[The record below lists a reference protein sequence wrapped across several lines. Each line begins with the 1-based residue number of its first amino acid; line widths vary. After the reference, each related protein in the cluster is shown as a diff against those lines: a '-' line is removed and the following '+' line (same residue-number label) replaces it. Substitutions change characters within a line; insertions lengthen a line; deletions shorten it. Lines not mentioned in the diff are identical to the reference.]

1 MTYSHNAHFR
11 WRESSESSVDV
22 VDDMVVGMRPKMTR
36 KKCQN
41 GCVGGS
47 FVPRHVDSYT
57 SMFSRF
63 WGGYVFWSRGHYV
76 FCRAHDLN

>member
-1 MTYSHNAHFR
+1 
-11 WRESSESSVDV
+11 
-22 VDDMVVGMRPKMTR
+22 MRPKMTR

-63 WGGYVFWSRGHYV
+63 WGGMFFGAVATMF
-76 FCRAHDLN
+76 FAEPTT